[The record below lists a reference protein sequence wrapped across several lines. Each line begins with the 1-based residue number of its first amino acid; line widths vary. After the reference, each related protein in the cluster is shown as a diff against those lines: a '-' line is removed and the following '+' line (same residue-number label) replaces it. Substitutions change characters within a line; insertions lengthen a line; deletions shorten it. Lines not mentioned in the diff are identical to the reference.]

1 MKTIL
6 VATKD
11 VVTGEIRGLPSMYR
25 NEAEAKRAWGDAIKY
40 ASERGNPDRLPLR
53 DLNFFKIGEF
63 DTESFKITPLETAE
77 YLCCGGEFIV
87 APIVKEEVKTEEKQG
102 E

>member
-11 VVTGEIRGLPSMYR
+11 VVTGEVKGLPSMYR
-25 NEAEAKRAWGDAIKY
+25 NEADAKRAWGDAIKY
-40 ASERGNPDRLPLR
+40 ASERGNPDRIPLR
-53 DLNFFKIGEF
+53 DLQLYKIGDF
-63 DTESFKITPLETAE
+63 DTESLKITAPKTAE